1 MPKDFRKKYT
11 TVGKQTT
18 DKVKKLTTQP
28 NDPLNMGARITFMD
42 FELTDPTPNKIY
54 LQPL

>member
-1 MPKDFRKKYT
+1 MKLFDLLIESRVDFLKDKY
-11 TVGKQTT
+11 VKIIM
-18 DKVKKLTTQP
+18 DKYDQ
-28 NDPLNMGARITFMD
+28 NIHSARITFMD